1 MNAGSAGE
9 QPAPVVV
16 RAQLE
21 PGVECLGEWIGVPDS
36 LGAVILVHDL
46 GSDLDSMRHVSRAL
60 VSAGVGVLSLDLPGH
75 GISAGDYWT
84 HGSAAV
90 EAATEYVA
98 DRGGGEVAVVAHGHS
113 CAIAAGAAVAP
124 VAAVLVDPRGG
135 PDAPARQES
144 WNTVS
149 TVFIQDPLD
158 ELTIAEVD
166 RTMAQMHAWTVRVD
180 LHPNREGV
188 GEAEPPPRLAMPQVT
203 GMTAKFLLEQFAY
216 AAARS
221 GRWSAP
227 GAGGGGNGG
236 QPGQ

>member
-1 MNAGSAGE
+1 MTAGRAGE

-16 RAQLE
+16 RAELE
-21 PGVECLGEWIGVPDS
+21 PGVECLGEWIAAPGS
-36 LGAVILVHDL
+36 LGSAILLHDL

-90 EAATEYVA
+90 EAAAEYVA
-98 DRGGGEVAVVAHGHS
+98 GRGGGEVAVVAHGHS
-113 CAIAAGAAVAP
+113 CAIATGAAVAP
-124 VAAVLVDPRGG
+124 VAAVLVDPRSGQ
-135 PDAPARQES
+135 DAPARQES

-158 ELTIAEVD
+158 EVMTAEVD

-180 LHPNREGV
+180 LHPDRETAGDA
-188 GEAEPPPRLAMPQVT
+188 EALPRLAMPQVT

-221 GRWSAP
+221 GRWSPP
-227 GAGGGGNGG
+227 GAGGGGDVG